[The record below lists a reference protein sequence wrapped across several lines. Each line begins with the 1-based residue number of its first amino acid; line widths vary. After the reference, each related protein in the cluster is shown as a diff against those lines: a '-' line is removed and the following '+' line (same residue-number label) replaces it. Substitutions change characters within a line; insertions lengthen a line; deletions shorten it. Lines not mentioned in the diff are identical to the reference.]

1 MQISVHLVRQLVA
14 AQFPQ
19 WAGLPITSV
28 EVDGWDNRSF
38 RLGQEMIVRL
48 PSAEGYAAQV
58 VKEQEWL
65 PRLAPHLPLP
75 IPVPLAMGR
84 PTADF
89 LWPWSIYRWLDGEIA
104 TVGRIAS
111 LPEFAGALARFLIA
125 LQRIDATG
133 GPPPGTHN
141 FYRGG
146 SLAIY
151 DGESRQAID
160 ALEGKIDTAAAT
172 VVWEAAMAA
181 TWQGAS
187 VWVHGDVASG
197 NLLVKDGRL
206 SAVIDFGCSAV
217 GDPACDL
224 TIAWTFL
231 SGLGREQLRS
241 AFPANESTWARAR
254 GWALWKAMKTVAENM
269 NSDTEKAMRAQCII
283 ADVIDEHNLY
293 RTRRSSVSPRDTGS
307 NPPEYFH

>member
-19 WAGLPITSV
+19 WAGLPITPV
-28 EVDGWDNRSF
+28 EIDGWDNRSF
-38 RLGQEMIVRL
+38 RLDQEMLVRL

-58 VKEQEWL
+58 TKEQEWL

-75 IPVPLAMGR
+75 IPVPMGMGR

-89 LWPWSIYRWLDGEIA
+89 PWPWSIYRWLDGEIA
-104 TVGRIAS
+104 MVGRIAS
-111 LPEFAGALARFLIA
+111 LLEFAGALARFLIA
-125 LQRIDATG
+125 LQRIDATD

-146 SLAIY
+146 SLAVY
-151 DGESRQAID
+151 DGESRRAID

-172 VVWEAAMAA
+172 VVWEAALAA

-231 SGLGREQLRS
+231 SGPGRERFRS
-241 AFPANESTWARAR
+241 AIPADESIWARAR
-254 GWALWKAMKTVAENM
+254 GWALWKAMKTVAESMPN
-269 NSDTEKAMRAQCII
+269 DAEKAMRAQRVIE
-283 ADVIDEHNLY
+283 DVIDEHARY
-293 RTRRSSVSPRDTGS
+293 WTR
-307 NPPEYFH
+307 